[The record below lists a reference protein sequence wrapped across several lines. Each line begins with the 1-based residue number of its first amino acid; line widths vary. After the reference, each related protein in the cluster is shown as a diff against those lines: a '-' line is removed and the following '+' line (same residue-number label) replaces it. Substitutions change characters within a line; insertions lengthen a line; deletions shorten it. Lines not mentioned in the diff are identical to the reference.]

1 MATPPPDGGGVAASH
16 PPVRAAGWKKKEGER
31 LRSWS
36 ADGIVYIGVG
46 ASAWLLEQLSLLSAF
61 PFRAVAL
68 ALAGAGIVCLFRH
81 RRCLWA
87 LTWRTVEQGA
97 LLSGLLCFGLGGL
110 LCSLGA
116 GAGWGLALGL
126 LSLAL
131 LLCHACLSAWM
142 EQQWRGGLVYVVQL
156 WLAAYW
162 AVSISL
168 LFE

>member
-1 MATPPPDGGGVAASH
+1 MAAPPPDGGGVATSH

-68 ALAGAGIVCLFRH
+68 ALAGAGIGCLLRH

-87 LTWRTVEQGA
+87 LTWRTVEQGGTA
-97 LLSGLLCFGLGGL
+97 QR
-110 LCSLGA
+110 
-116 GAGWGLALGL
+116 
-126 LSLAL
+126 LAL
-131 LLCHACLSAWM
+131 LWAGRSALQPRRGHRVGPSPGPAQSGAAPLPCLPVCLDGAAG
-142 EQQWRGGLVYVVQL
+142 EGR
-156 WLAAYW
+156 LAACGPALAGCVLGRLHQP
-162 AVSISL
+162 AV
-168 LFE
+168 